1 MTLFLHRLNQF
12 GWSAIKK
19 GLQTSIGSIPLNSHD
34 IAIQSH
40 TFVGWITMAW
50 VVKPP
55 MNPCFD
61 ILYIY
66 IYIQFVGCRNPYL
79 YIYIY
84 IYLFIYL
91 FIHVWLSHCIQC
103 FLPLSLLK
111 SLIDPTYP
119 YDPWY
124 FPHTTM
130 ILLTYSKIF
139 DLYIILY
146 IYTHPHDMS
155 IIFWWYHNV
164 RPPQL

>member
-1 MTLFLHRLNQF
+1 MISLFNPTPLLVESPWLGLLNPQ
-12 GWSAIKK
+12 WIHV
-19 GLQTSIGSIPLNSHD
+19 LTS
-34 IAIQSH
+34 
-40 TFVGWITMAW
+40 
-50 VVKPP
+50 
-55 MNPCFD
+55 
-61 ILYIY
+61 YIY
-66 IYIQFVGCRNPYL
+66 IFNLLVVETR
-79 YIYIY
+79 IYTY

-124 FPHTTM
+124 FSHTTM

-146 IYTHPHDMS
+146 IYTSP
-155 IIFWWYHNV
+155 WYVHHILMI
-164 RPPQL
+164 PQCEAPSAISLFPTP

>member
-1 MTLFLHRLNQF
+1 MISLFNPTPLLVESPWLGLLNPQ
-12 GWSAIKK
+12 WIHV
-19 GLQTSIGSIPLNSHD
+19 LTS
-34 IAIQSH
+34 
-40 TFVGWITMAW
+40 
-50 VVKPP
+50 
-55 MNPCFD
+55 
-61 ILYIY
+61 YIY

-146 IYTHPHDMS
+146 IYIHIPMICPSYFDDTTMWGPLSYKFVSNS
-155 IIFWWYHNV
+155 ITYHYIPSIYSV
-164 RPPQL
+164 YI